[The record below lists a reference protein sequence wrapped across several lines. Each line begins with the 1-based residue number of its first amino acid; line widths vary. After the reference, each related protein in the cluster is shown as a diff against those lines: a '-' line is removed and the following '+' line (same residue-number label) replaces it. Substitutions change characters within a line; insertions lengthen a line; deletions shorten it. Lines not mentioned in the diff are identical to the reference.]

1 MSYLRLLLASF
12 VFGLLSAAVV
22 SPAEAQSTLKAVKTR
37 GQVVCGINGHL
48 PGFSLQNDKKE
59 WQGFEIEFCR
69 AVAAAALGDASKAEF
84 VPLTATARFDALKGG
99 KIDVLVRNTAITL
112 SRTAGTGV
120 HDAVLVYIDG
130 QAVVVPKSSNI
141 TTLAGLDKK
150 TVCILN
156 GTPYGPRITEW
167 FAERH
172 LSIEPVTFETQPAL
186 YEAFFGGKCSSLT
199 QDISALASTVV
210 ASGKAADYLMLPEII
225 AQDPL
230 GAFVRDNDEEWSNI
244 VRWTLY
250 ALQEAE
256 AYGITSGNATTLRD
270 SGVPR
275 IKRLLGA
282 ERGVGEPLGLDD
294 AWVYNMIKQV
304 GNYSEIY
311 ERSVGGYSPLKFGRG
326 INALWNNGGIMY
338 PMPVR

>member
-1 MSYLRLLLASF
+1 
-12 VFGLLSAAVV
+12 
-22 SPAEAQSTLKAVKTR
+22 
-37 GQVVCGINGHL
+37 
-48 PGFSLQNDKKE
+48 
-59 WQGFEIEFCR
+59 
-69 AVAAAALGDASKAEF
+69 
-84 VPLTATARFDALKGG
+84 
-99 KIDVLVRNTAITL
+99 
-112 SRTAGTGV
+112 
-120 HDAVLVYIDG
+120 VLVYIDG

-230 GAFVRDNDEEWSNI
+230 GAFVRDNDEEWSNV

-294 AWVYNMIKQV
+294 AWVYNMIQRDLRAQRRLLLTAQIWTRHQRTV
-304 GNYSEIY
+304 EQRRHHVPHAGSLTEHDQAAD
-311 ERSVGGYSPLKFGRG
+311 RPL
-326 INALWNNGGIMY
+326 
-338 PMPVR
+338 